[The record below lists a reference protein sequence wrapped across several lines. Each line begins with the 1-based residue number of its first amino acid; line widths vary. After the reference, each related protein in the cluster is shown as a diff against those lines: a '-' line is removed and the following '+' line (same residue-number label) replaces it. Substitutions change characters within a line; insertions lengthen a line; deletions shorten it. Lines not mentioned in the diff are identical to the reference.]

1 MSGEPKTINYNLKCV
16 RCCNMKKFS
25 SYEKL
30 LIQTHNT
37 SLIWKNVHGIAP
49 DNAASKL
56 DIAMLDWQ
64 SELTKALNI
73 WIEKG
78 LQMTDGELILAR
90 ANLGAVVESW
100 LRFFYCV
107 YYDDYS
113 KNPLTKRGKILEP
126 EKDMR
131 FEDLKNFSTGILWN
145 DTKSKDYIRIDDI
158 QHKRNAI
165 HSFTYKDIGTPLD
178 FLLDVGFL
186 CEFVDKLLNH
196 LPPIEDMLDSY
207 PAGYIFNEFLN

>member
-1 MSGEPKTINYNLKCV
+1 
-16 RCCNMKKFS
+16 MKKIS
-25 SYEKL
+25 AYEIL
-30 LIQTHNT
+30 LRQTQNV
-37 SLIWKNVHGIAP
+37 SLIWKDVHGIAP
-49 DNAASKL
+49 NNAASKL

-64 SELTKALNI
+64 NELTKTLSI
-73 WIEKG
+73 WIDKG

-90 ANLGAVVESW
+90 ANLGAIVESW

-107 YYDDYS
+107 YYDDYV
-113 KNPLTKRGKILEP
+113 KNSMKTKQGKFLEP

-131 FEDLKNFSTGILWN
+131 FEDLKNFSTGILWD

-165 HSFTYKDIGTPLD
+165 HSFTYKDIGTPID
-178 FLLDVGFL
+178 FLLDVDFL

-196 LPPIEDMLDSY
+196 LPPIEDMLDTY
-207 PAGYIFNEFLN
+207 PDGYIFNVYHN